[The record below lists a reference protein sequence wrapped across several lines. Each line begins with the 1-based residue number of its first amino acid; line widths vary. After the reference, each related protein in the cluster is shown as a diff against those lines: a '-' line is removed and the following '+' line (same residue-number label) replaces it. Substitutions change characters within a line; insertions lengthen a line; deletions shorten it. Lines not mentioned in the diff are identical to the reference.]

1 MLLERGKVWIVGGE
15 VVIKTGGLIIEGK
28 GAHLLSSFLNV
39 VLHEFLG
46 VLLQDIVN
54 LIQ

>member
-1 MLLERGKVWIVGGE
+1 MLLKLDKVWIVGGE
-15 VVIKTGGLIIEGK
+15 IVIETGGLVIEGK

-39 VLHEFLG
+39 VLYKFLG